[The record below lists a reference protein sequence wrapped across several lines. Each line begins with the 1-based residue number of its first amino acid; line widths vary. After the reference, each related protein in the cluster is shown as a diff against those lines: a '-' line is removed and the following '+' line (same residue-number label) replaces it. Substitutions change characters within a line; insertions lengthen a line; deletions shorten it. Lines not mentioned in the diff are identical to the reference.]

1 MSNDELTHYGILG
14 MRWGVRRSPAQ
25 LGHRTNSKKITK
37 QQKRN
42 LEKARKAR
50 AEKRQHEIEK
60 QKALRAGNATD
71 VLKFKNELTPQELQ
85 AVVSRLNYE
94 QRLSEISK
102 KEIKTGMD
110 KVSSIMNN
118 IEKLSDATEKGIKA
132 WNTMAKINNSLN
144 SKSIPVINGT
154 YYKKDKNNNKK
165 DKNKD

>member
-60 QKALRAGNATD
+60 QKALRTGNATD